1 VEVKPGSGWTL
12 GFIIVECTVCGSKDK
27 TKPSREGL
35 QGTVD
40 VTISRGPGEALTRG
54 LPEMG
59 EPTSV
64 GLTYPPSLLFSAC
77 TVVSTWGKGWLWPY
91 AYSFSSL
98 ILKVRS

>member
-54 LPEMG
+54 LQEMG

-64 GLTYPPSLLFSAC
+64 GLTILSTIIAVFSMYCCQYMGEGLALAIC
-77 TVVSTWGKGWLWPY
+77 IQFFLPHFES
-91 AYSFSSL
+91 
-98 ILKVRS
+98 